1 MTTTSLTGLS
11 PRAVGVLSIFLTTSI
26 PSTMLPNT
34 TCLPFS
40 HGVAVVVMKNCD
52 PLVLGPALA
61 MERTPGPT
69 WLSLSRGKG
78 LIRELAAVDGV
89 PARAVTS
96 LEITALDHEVGD
108 DAVEDGVLVPEVL
121 SPVASCLK
129 FSTVFGTSLPNRPM
143 TILPWGSPPMDTS
156 KYTLLVTSAL
166 HKRGAVSAVGH
177 ESASAGQ
184 QRRPLQQQQSP

>member
-1 MTTTSLTGLS
+1 MGNFGRLVECGGQATGGRDGSGCDDTSTLHDNDEAKECASSPSVSPGGRDHASGSAATGAGAARGSSPDAVTTTSLTGLS

-69 WLSLSRGKG
+69 WLSLSRGK
-78 LIRELAAVDGV
+78 
-89 PARAVTS
+89 
-96 LEITALDHEVGD
+96 
-108 DAVEDGVLVPEVL
+108 
-121 SPVASCLK
+121 ASSGNL
-129 FSTVFGTSLPNRPM
+129 RP
-143 TILPWGSPPMDTS
+143 
-156 KYTLLVTSAL
+156 
-166 HKRGAVSAVGH
+166 
-177 ESASAGQ
+177 
-184 QRRPLQQQQSP
+184 